1 MTSPTDIF
9 ATLPLFDSMMNS
21 NERIIIN
28 QGGTSSGKTYT
39 ILQLL
44 VYYALSFV
52 NKVITV
58 VGQDIPNL
66 KKGAYRDVKTII
78 GNSDFCSDKF
88 SFNESDRIV
97 KCVTGSIIE
106 FVSFQNEQDAKS
118 GKRDYL
124 FVNEANG
131 IPYPVYWQLA
141 IRTRKQIFIDYN
153 PTARFWV
160 HDKIIGKPEAKLFIT
175 DHRHNTFLSEEEHDK
190 IEGIEDKELHRV
202 YARGKTGRLRGMVYD
217 NYDIVD
223 SMPDN
228 YKGRW
233 LGLDFGYNDPTA
245 LVDVRLSGG
254 DLWIDEILFEGKV
267 TNPDISRVVRQNGMA
282 SITIIADSAEP
293 KSIEELKRF
302 GLRIEGAKKGNDS
315 IRLGISVLKRY
326 KWHVTRR
333 STNIRKE
340 LANYKWEEG
349 DDGEPTNEP
358 IELFNHSLDAIRYV
372 ALNRLFTPSQ
382 HKKIFKLGNI

>member
-1 MTSPTDIF
+1 
-9 ATLPLFDSMMNS
+9 
-21 NERIIIN
+21 
-28 QGGTSSGKTYT
+28 
-39 ILQLL
+39 
-44 VYYALSFV
+44 
-52 NKVITV
+52 
-58 VGQDIPNL
+58 
-66 KKGAYRDVKTII
+66 
-78 GNSDFCSDKF
+78 
-88 SFNESDRIV
+88 
-97 KCVTGSIIE
+97 
-106 FVSFQNEQDAKS
+106 
-118 GKRDYL
+118 
-124 FVNEANG
+124 
-131 IPYPVYWQLA
+131 
-141 IRTRKQIFIDYN
+141 
-153 PTARFWV
+153 
-160 HDKIIGKPEAKLFIT
+160 
-175 DHRHNTFLSEEEHDK
+175 
-190 IEGIEDKELHRV
+190 
-202 YARGKTGRLRGMVYD
+202 MVYD

-254 DLWIDEILFEGKV
+254 DLWIDEVLFEGKV

-340 LANYKWEEG
+340 PG
-349 DDGEPTNEP
+349 
-358 IELFNHSLDAIRYV
+358 
-372 ALNRLFTPSQ
+372 
-382 HKKIFKLGNI
+382 KL